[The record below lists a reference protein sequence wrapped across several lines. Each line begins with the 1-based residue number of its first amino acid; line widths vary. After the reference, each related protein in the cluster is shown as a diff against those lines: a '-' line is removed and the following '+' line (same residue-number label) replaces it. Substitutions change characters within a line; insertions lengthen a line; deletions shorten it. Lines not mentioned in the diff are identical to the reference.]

1 MQPLGFTRL
10 LTGTL
15 SLLVAS
21 VAHAGPVERMAD
33 IAVHPSKPDVMVLR
47 YVNGGTGLL
56 YTTDGGQNFR
66 LLCASAIDTDKPTGP
81 ITISGD
87 GRVLMG
93 EFDGLWQDN
102 GEGCEWSKP
111 APLENRWITDLAAD
125 PANEARVLAVS
136 GNGDPGAKN
145 GISRRDESGQWTDV
159 GSRDEIN
166 VTRVRATK
174 TSSGVRIYE
183 SAIRV
188 QTTGDG
194 GVPEAK
200 YLIRVSDDEGSTWK
214 ENEVAV
220 TNGSFRLEV
229 IDPTNPDRIVGSIS
243 RTSTP
248 DELLVSRDQGATFT
262 SYGEL
267 TEVGALVMAPDGRI
281 WAGEPQNVMMASA
294 SRGLWFAESLD
305 APLAKVSDM
314 GVECLAYLPQ
324 SDSLVGCQAY
334 SFGKFNS
341 TTWQFTEM
349 FHFRNAKEF
358 VKCGGTDVAAMCE
371 VQMCLDYCGAG
382 HFAQAILCCAYDT
395 PACGPSIAE
404 MEGTGTRSMCTGL
417 STDGGMSMADGGAA
431 GSAGAAAGSG
441 GSGGSGG
448 ATAGASGAA
457 GSITKPP
464 EGDQDDGCSCR
475 AAGASPQSSRS
486 LLWLALL
493 LIAVPR
499 LGRHTRRATAAR
511 RASETSR

>member
-1 MQPLGFTRL
+1 
-10 LTGTL
+10 
-15 SLLVAS
+15 
-21 VAHAGPVERMAD
+21 MAD

-56 YTTDGGQNFR
+56 YTTDGGKSFR
-66 LLCASAIDTDKPTGP
+66 LLCASAIDVEKPTGP
-81 ITISGD
+81 IAISND
-87 GRVLMG
+87 GHVLMG

-111 APLENRWITDLAAD
+111 APLVDRWITDLVTD

-136 GNGDPGAKN
+136 GNGDTGAKN
-145 GISRRDESGQWTDV
+145 GISRRDESGQWNDV

-166 VTRVRATK
+166 VTRVRAIK
-174 TSSGVRIYE
+174 TTSGVRIYE

-188 QTTGDG
+188 QTPTDG
-194 GVPEAK
+194 GPPEAK
-200 YLIRVSDDEGSTWK
+200 YLVRVSNDDGQTWK

-220 TNGSFRLEV
+220 TNGSFRLEA
-229 IDPTNPDRIVGSIS
+229 IDPTNPDRIIGSIS

-262 SYGEL
+262 PYGEL

-281 WAGEPQNVMMASA
+281 WAGEPQSVMMASA
-294 SRGLWFAESLD
+294 SRGLWFAANLD
-305 APLAKVSDM
+305 APLAKVSDT

-324 SDSLVGCQAY
+324 SETLVGCQAY

-341 TTWQFTEM
+341 TTWQFTET
-349 FHFRNAKEF
+349 FHFRSAKDF

-382 HFAQAILCCAYDT
+382 HFAQALLCCAYDT

-417 STDGGMSMADGGAA
+417 STDGGMSVAGGA

-441 GSGGSGG
+441 GG

-457 GSITKPP
+457 GPTAEPRDAAK
-464 EGDQDDGCSCR
+464 DDGGSCR
-475 AAGASPQSSRS
+475 AAGASPQSARS
-486 LLWLALL
+486 VLWLALL

-499 LGRHTRRATAAR
+499 LGRRMRRATAAR
-511 RASETSR
+511 RASETSH